1 MFGEHLFQLKYG
13 DGMKS
18 EEIAKIAGVSRST
31 VSRVIN
37 DYPNVPED
45 TRAKVMKVIRE
56 YHYEPNTSAR
66 VLAGKRT
73 NTIGLFLFSI
83 YDTKSPFR
91 IYGNNYFAP
100 FVDAFVDIGNYKGY
114 YVLVHTIYN
123 QEECRRITQTFS
135 QKRIDGGI
143 IVGTERNREIDS
155 IVSQLS
161 YPLALVD
168 YDPGEIKRIMRPD
181 AKIAVINSDDEKGI
195 NECVDHLVSLG
206 HSVIGLIEGRSTTF
220 SGLKRREYFIKRM
233 AFHNLPIDNRH
244 LLKGDFTGRTSA
256 EVIEE
261 LIKGGNLP
269 TAIISCND
277 EMALAAM
284 ETFKCHGI
292 RIPEDLSVIGYDD
305 APASSIVKPS
315 LTTVRIP
322 FYDMAQKAVESL
334 SGLIDSNEAGLELY
348 KMDVK
353 LVIRESCAERK

>member
-1 MFGEHLFQLKYG
+1 
-13 DGMKS
+13 MKS

-37 DYPNVPED
+37 NYPNVPEK
-45 TRAKVMKVIRE
+45 TRERVMKVIRE

-83 YDTKSPFR
+83 YDTKSLYR

-100 FVDAFVDIGNYKGY
+100 FVDAFVDIGNYKGF
-114 YVLVHTIYN
+114 YVLVHTIYSP
-123 QEECRRITQTFS
+123 EECWRIRQTFS

-143 IVGTERNREIDS
+143 IVGTERNIEIDS
-155 IVSQLS
+155 VISQIS

-168 YDPGEIKRIMRPD
+168 YDPVEIKRIMRPD
-181 AKIAVINSDDEKGI
+181 AKIAVINLDDEKGI
-195 NECVDHLVSLG
+195 NACVDYLVSQG
-206 HSVIGLIEGRSTTF
+206 HSMIGLIEGRSTTY
-220 SGLKRREYFIKRM
+220 SGLKRREYFVERM
-233 AFHNLPIDNRH
+233 AFHNLPINKSH
-244 LLKGDFTGRTSA
+244 LLKGDFTGRTSMA
-256 EVIEE
+256 AVEE
-261 LIKGGNLP
+261 LIDGGSLP
-269 TAIISCND
+269 SAIISCND

-284 ETFKCHGI
+284 ETFKHRGI
-292 RIPEDLSVIGYDD
+292 RIPEDISIIGYDD
-305 APASSIVKPS
+305 APASSIVKPT

-353 LVIRESCAERK
+353 LICRESCTKRN